1 MAMGS
6 EKPEGISEIFRQR
19 KPIDEALNAAVRDAV
34 LRHKQQG
41 QPLAVWR
48 DGKTVWIR
56 PEEVAVGGRLK
67 SEPDVER

>member
-1 MAMGS
+1 MAS
-6 EKPEGISEIFRQR
+6 EEPQGIADIFRRR
-19 KPIDEALNAAVRDAV
+19 KPIDEALNAAVREAV

-56 PEEVAVGGRLK
+56 PEEVSDGSLIPPEPNVGR
-67 SEPDVER
+67 

>member
-1 MAMGS
+1 VGNEA
-6 EKPEGISEIFRQR
+6 ETDIARLFQER

-48 DGKTVWIR
+48 DGKTVWLT
-56 PEEVAVGGRLK
+56 PEQVEQEQRDGRGLDG
-67 SEPDVER
+67 P